1 LSHNRCP
8 GLEDCPNKSA
18 DLSSSP
24 LLATRAQEQV
34 IESLT
39 ELGNQ
44 EEQA

>member
-1 LSHNRCP
+1 MT
-8 GLEDCPNKSA
+8 A
-18 DLSSSP
+18 DLSSAP

-39 ELGNQ
+39 EFGNE